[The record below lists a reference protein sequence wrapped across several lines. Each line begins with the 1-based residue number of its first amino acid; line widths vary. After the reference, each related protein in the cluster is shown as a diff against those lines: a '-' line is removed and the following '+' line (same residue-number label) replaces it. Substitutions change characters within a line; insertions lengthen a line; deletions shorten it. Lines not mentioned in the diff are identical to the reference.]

1 MLLTECHL
9 IETRSTKDRQYSD
22 EFGSSC
28 EQFKEVCSPIRLE
41 RRKLTPDVNALHQT
55 RKMTQRTAWKTQEMA
70 SAISDRP
77 QSSPDS
83 IRVLVNGRGR
93 GDGIR
98 GKDVRSAF
106 EIFVNK
112 IVQNIEVKRT
122 LQSRRYDLV
131 NLLEK
136 VRDGAIGFGSRCQTS
151 P

>member
-1 MLLTECHL
+1 MNTEEL
-9 IETRSTKDRQYSD
+9 
-22 EFGSSC
+22 
-28 EQFKEVCSPIRLE
+28 
-41 RRKLTPDVNALHQT
+41 T
-55 RKMTQRTAWKTQEMA
+55 RKMTQRKAWKTQEMP
-70 SAISDRP
+70 SAISDRL

-83 IRVLVNGRGR
+83 IRVLVNGRGH

-98 GKDVRSAF
+98 GEDVRSAF

-112 IVQNIEVKRT
+112 VVQNIEVEHT